1 MRIQTL
7 AIRNNSQF
15 VSSFSFFF
23 SFRSDR
29 YVCINGS
36 GDRFGDIIRVNE
48 KRKKTEKER
57 IGGRLRSGDESECKV
72 EISFS
77 QITRKQMPRL
87 SRPPLQ
93 VASINAEILK
103 KRQSDQAI
111 PRGIS
116 QFLNFSAI
124 RRDRREDRRTN
135 QGPSMK
141 PSQKKKKERKEKKKK
156 RKKEERKKR
165 ERIMIMGKDT

>member
-1 MRIQTL
+1 MRRPT
-7 AIRNNSQF
+7 NE
-15 VSSFSFFF
+15 VSLITSIHLGAK
-23 SFRSDR
+23 RGAPEPDRKHR

-48 KRKKTEKER
+48 KREKTEKER

-116 QFLNFSAI
+116 DFSISQQFAAI
-124 RRDRREDRRTN
+124 AERT
-135 QGPSMK
+135 G
-141 PSQKKKKERKEKKKK
+141 ERT
-156 RKKEERKKR
+156 
-165 ERIMIMGKDT
+165 KDHR